1 MIVIIENLLDAED
14 LTLVDETLAR
24 ARFRDGGASAGGAA
38 AARKC
43 NQEMDRAGTPGVEAL
58 ETLLV
63 RALAA
68 NRRFSDHVLPC
79 RFSRPIVSRYE
90 PGMEY
95 GRHVDNP
102 LLGGPLLGGMGG
114 MLRTDVSVTTFL
126 SDPGTYDGGE
136 LMIEAEGVERA
147 IKLPRGHA
155 VAYVTGTPHR
165 VAPVTRGARVAGILW
180 AQSVVADPHRRGILS
195 DLHRAHHLLAEKA
208 PEAPETDLLH
218 QGYYNL
224 VRLWARP

>member
-1 MIVIIENLLDAED
+1 MILIIENLLDAED
-14 LTLVDETLAR
+14 LNLVDDTLAR
-24 ARFRDGGASAGGAA
+24 ARFRDGASSAGGAA
-38 AARKC
+38 APRKR
-43 NQEMDRAGTPGVEAL
+43 NQEVDRAGTPGVEAL

-68 NRRFSDHVLPC
+68 NRIFSDRVLPC

-102 LLGGPLLGGMGG
+102 LLGGIGGMV
-114 MLRTDVSVTTFL
+114 RTDVSVTVFL
-126 SDPGTYDGGE
+126 GDPASYDGGE
-136 LMIEAEGVERA
+136 LMIGPEGNERP

-165 VAPVTRGARVAGILW
+165 VAPVTKGARVAGIVW
-180 AQSVVADPHRRGILS
+180 AQSVIADPHRREILS
-195 DLHRAHHLLAEKA
+195 DLHRAHHVLAERA
-208 PEAPETDLLH
+208 PGAPETELLH

-224 VRLWARP
+224 VRLWAQP